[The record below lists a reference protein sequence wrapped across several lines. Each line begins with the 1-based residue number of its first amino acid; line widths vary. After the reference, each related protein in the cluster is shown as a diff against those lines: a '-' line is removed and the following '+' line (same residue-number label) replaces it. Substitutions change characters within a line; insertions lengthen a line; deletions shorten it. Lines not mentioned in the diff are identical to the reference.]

1 MKRDVNIVI
10 AALIILIVGFSILTG
25 VTIIAI
31 FNDFKLGDDVH
42 IREVLLSTFNNYSRN
57 EHKTIHII
65 TFLILY
71 ALLNAAMVYILI
83 LLKRGL
89 TAIKKG
95 EIFTVKQTREFRM
108 GGNGLIV
115 YALAKYAVLSLYGTL
130 TFLFTPLIILKAF
143 MPFLIVY
150 LLGRV
155 ALIISHMTE
164 KGEYLKK
171 ENDLTI

>member
-10 AALIILIVGFSILTG
+10 AAIAILIIGFIILTG
-25 VTIIAI
+25 VTTVAV
-31 FNDFKLGDDVH
+31 FKDFIVGGDVY
-42 IREVLLSTFNNYSRN
+42 IREVLLNQFHNYSLSN
-57 EHKTIHII
+57 NFHI
-65 TFLILY
+65 TTYLALY
-71 ALLNAAMVYILI
+71 SLLSAAMVYILI

-95 EIFTVKQTREFRM
+95 EIFTDKQTREFRK

-115 YALAKYAVLSLYGTL
+115 YALAKYAISCLYGIL
-130 TFLFTPLIILKAF
+130 EFNSPLVIIKAF

-164 KGEYLKK
+164 KGEYLKN

>member
-10 AALIILIVGFSILTG
+10 AAIVVLIIGFTILTG
-25 VTIIAI
+25 VTIISI
-31 FNDFKLGDDVH
+31 FNDFNLGDDVP
-42 IREVLLSTFNNYSRN
+42 IREVLLSTFNNYSLADN
-57 EHKTIHII
+57 IHII
-65 TFLILY
+65 TFLALY
-71 ALLNAAMVYILI
+71 AMLNAAMVYILI

-95 EIFTVKQTREFRM
+95 EIFTIKQTREFKM

-115 YALAKYAVLSLYGTL
+115 FALAKYALFCFYGIL
-130 TFLFTPLIILKAF
+130 AFHAPLIILKAF

-155 ALIISHMTE
+155 VLIVSHMTE